1 MSMKKNCPS
10 IEEEE
15 KVPIEEGEED
25 NLEGTKL
32 VPKIKAYLDAKKGNI
47 ECLHMIVK
55 KFGVL
60 VVVQKL

>member
-1 MSMKKNCPS
+1 M
-10 IEEEE
+10 
-15 KVPIEEGEED
+15 PIEEGEED